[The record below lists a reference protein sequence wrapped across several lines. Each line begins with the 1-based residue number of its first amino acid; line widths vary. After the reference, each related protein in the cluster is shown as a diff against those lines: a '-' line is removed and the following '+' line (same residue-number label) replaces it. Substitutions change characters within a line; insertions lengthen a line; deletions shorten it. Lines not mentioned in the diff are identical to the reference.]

1 MDLKPSKA
9 CIYDVHC
16 HIHEAPEE
24 LSVLSAKQNPTTQ
37 IVFCIQ
43 ATKYTDWNDVIQL
56 KQRYSDRVI
65 PALGLHPWFVERLLT
80 GEIPETWA
88 EELRELLALHGG
100 ILGECGLDKAARS
113 PKTHKLYPIEAQ
125 IHILKTQ
132 IGIAHELNIPIS
144 LHCVRAFGV
153 LAEILSEVE
162 EKQILP
168 PRIMLHSY
176 SGSPDMLKQIFL
188 KGKLG
193 ERVYVSFSSLV
204 NGRNRE
210 KSIKCIRAVPE
221 QRLLIESD
229 LHNASA
235 AVLAIEEAAD
245 LVAEARGWSLD
256 EAHTVLTRNSYEFFG
271 NSNCLL

>member
-1 MDLKPSKA
+1 MGSEPPQA

-24 LSVLSAKQNPTTQ
+24 LSVLSTKHNPTQQ

-43 ATKYTDWNDVIQL
+43 ATKYTDWDDVIQL
-56 KQRYSDRVI
+56 KRRYSDRVI
-65 PALGLHPWFVERLLT
+65 PALGLHPWFVERVLT

-88 EELRELLALHGG
+88 EELRQLLALHGG
-100 ILGECGLDKAARS
+100 ILGECGLDKAARN
-113 PKTHKLYPIEAQ
+113 PKTHKPYPIEAQ

-132 IGIAHELNIPIS
+132 IRIAYELDIPIS
-144 LHCVRAFGV
+144 LHCVRAFGI
-153 LAEILSEVE
+153 LANILGEAE
-162 EKQILP
+162 EKQMLP

-176 SGSPDMLKQIFL
+176 SGSPDMLEQIFL

-193 ERVYVSFSSLV
+193 EHIYVSFSSFV

-235 AVLAIEEAAD
+235 AVLALKEAVD

-256 EAHTVLTRNSYEFFG
+256 EARTVLIRNSCGFFG